1 MKAKTVLITGAGGY
15 VGQLL
20 VRALAHRGGAGP
32 KVVATD
38 IRLPAAGRRLPGVI
52 YEVLDVTQPGTA
64 SLLKAH
70 NVDAVVHLAAIVTPK
85 KGDAEA
91 LLHKV
96 DVEGTRHM
104 LEGCV
109 QAGVQHF
116 TVTSSGAAYGY
127 HADNPVPL
135 SEDDALR
142 GNHSFP
148 YAHHKKLVELMLEE
162 YREQHP
168 QLKQLV
174 LRPGTILGRGTKN
187 QITALFEKPWVMGLH
202 DSETP
207 FVIIWD
213 EDVVGAILWGLQDA
227 RAGIFNLAGDG
238 TVSLRQMA
246 KMMNKPFVPMPSK
259 AVERALG
266 LLNPMGLSQYG
277 PEQVDFLRYRPVLDN
292 RRLKED
298 FGYVP
303 KKTSR
308 QAFELY
314 LGRRGENQT

>member
-1 MKAKTVLITGAGGY
+1 MKAQTVLVTGAGGY

-38 IRLPAAGRRLPGVI
+38 IRLPAPGRRLPGVI

-109 QAGVQHF
+109 QAGVRHF

-142 GNHSFP
+142 GNRSFP
-148 YAHHKKLVELMLEE
+148 YAHHKKLVEQMLDE

-168 QLKQLV
+168 ELKQLV
-174 LRPGTILGRGTKN
+174 LRPGTILGRSTKN
-187 QITALFEKPWVMGLH
+187 QITALFEKPWVMGLN

-213 EDVVGAILWGLQDA
+213 EDVVGAILWGLEHA

-238 TVSLRQMA
+238 TLSLREMA